1 MIEDIEILE
10 NGGETMKKDYLKI
23 VNYYGIQEQVKHWYT
38 EVFELSKE
46 IVDKEN
52 NRDIITPV
60 LDAISKVFI
69 IDKETKIDRIKSEL
83 ADNFNFLRQI
93 QYYYGIS
100 DQELIKEQKF
110 KNKRTLNRMEEGN
123 E

>member
-1 MIEDIEILE
+1 M
-10 NGGETMKKDYLKI
+10 
-23 VNYYGIQEQVKHWYT
+23 
-38 EVFELSKE
+38 
-46 IVDKEN
+46 
-52 NRDIITPV
+52 